1 MLTDKNINLRA
12 TKNIHSKKSSILRQ
26 LIIQLNK
33 SKPKLFS
40 LFLKLLKYLKTK
52 AISFLNILKTL
63 KKVQA
68 NVLSKTHF
76 C

>member
-12 TKNIHSKKSSILRQ
+12 IKNIHSKKSSILRQ

-40 LFLKLLKYLKTK
+40 LFLKLLECLKTK

-63 KKVQA
+63 KKFQA